1 MGSTAAGA
9 LLLLLLAVVPA
20 VFAVTFQVGDIGFWN
35 SGVDYTDWVTGKTF
49 RVGDTLEFQYGPS
62 HSVAMVNK
70 AGFDACDS
78 TGATQT
84 FSGGDTK
91 IDLTTVGT
99 MHFICPT
106 PGHCQGGMKLAVTVL
121 AAVPPPATPSPPPS
135 PKSPPPSPKSPPPS
149 PRTPPSSIPSPKS
162 PPSSTP
168 PKPAPHSPRK
178 PKTPPPSA
186 SPPANGTPKSES
198 PSSPSPTTPSPSPM
212 TSPSPSPMTSPSPSP
227 MTSPS
232 PSPSPP
238 INAVSKGVMMS
249 YGMMAITMLLMYGI
263 MS

>member
-9 LLLLLLAVVPA
+9 LLLLLAVVPA
-20 VFAVTFQVGDIGFWN
+20 VFAVTYQVGDIGFWN

-62 HSVAMVNK
+62 HSVAVVNK

-135 PKSPPPSPKSPPPS
+135 PKSPPPSP
-149 PRTPPSSIPSPKS
+149 RTPPSSTPSPKS

-212 TSPSPSPMTSPSPSP
+212 TSPSPSP
-227 MTSPS
+227 
-232 PSPSPP
+232 SPP

>member
-9 LLLLLLAVVPA
+9 LLLLILAVVPA
-20 VFAVTFQVGDIGFWN
+20 AYAVTFQVGDIGFWN
-35 SGVDYTDWVTGKTF
+35 SGVDYTAWVTGKTF

-62 HSVAMVNK
+62 HSVAVVNK

-99 MHFICPT
+99 MHFMCPT

-121 AAVPPPATPSPPPS
+121 GAVPPPATPSPPPS
-135 PKSPPPSPKSPPPS
+135 PKSPPPSP
-149 PRTPPSSIPSPKS
+149 RTPPSSTPSPKS

-168 PKPAPHSPRK
+168 PKLAPHSPRK

-212 TSPSPSPMTSPSPSP
+212 TSPSPSP
-227 MTSPS
+227 
-232 PSPSPP
+232 SPP
-238 INAVSKGVMMS
+238 INASSKGVMMS
-249 YGMMAITMLLMYGI
+249 YGMMGLTMLLMYGVMI
-263 MS
+263 

>member
-9 LLLLLLAVVPA
+9 LLLFLLAVAPA
-20 VFAVTFQVGDIGFWN
+20 ALAVTFKVGDIGFWN
-35 SGVDYTDWVTGKTF
+35 SGVDYTAWVAGKTF

-62 HSVAMVNK
+62 HSVDVVTK

-78 TGATQT
+78 SGASQS

-91 IDLTTVGT
+91 IDLTRVGT

-121 AAVPPPATPSPPPS
+121 AAVPPPSL
-135 PKSPPPSPKSPPPS
+135 KSPPPS
-149 PRTPPSSIPSPKS
+149 PRTPRPSTPSPKSSPSSIPPKL
-162 PPSSTP
+162 
-168 PKPAPHSPRK
+168 APHSPRK

-198 PSSPSPTTPSPSPM
+198 PSSP
-212 TSPSPSPMTSPSPSP
+212 PSPSP

-238 INAVSKGVMMS
+238 TNAASKGNMMS
-249 YGMMAITMLLMYGI
+249 YGMMVITMLLMYGV

>member
-62 HSVAMVNK
+62 HSVAVVNK
-70 AGFDACDS
+70 AGFDACDT

-121 AAVPPPATPSPPPS
+121 AAVPPP
-135 PKSPPPSPKSPPPS
+135 SPKSPPPS
-149 PRTPPSSIPSPKS
+149 PRTPPSSTPSPKS

-178 PKTPPPSA
+178 PKTPVAILAVS
-186 SPPANGTPKSES
+186 ND
-198 PSSPSPTTPSPSPM
+198 
-212 TSPSPSPMTSPSPSP
+212 PSPSP

>member
-1 MGSTAAGA
+1 MGSSAAGA
-9 LLLLLLAVVPA
+9 LLLLVLAVVPA
-20 VFAVTFQVGDIGFWN
+20 AFAVTFQVGDIGFWN
-35 SGVDYTDWVTGKTF
+35 SGVDYTAWVAGKTF

-62 HSVAMVNK
+62 HSVAIVNK
-70 AGFDACDS
+70 AGFDTCDS

-84 FSGGDTK
+84 FTGGDNK

-99 MHFICPT
+99 IHFICPT

-135 PKSPPPSPKSPPPS
+135 PKLPPPSPP
-149 PRTPPSSIPSPKS
+149 TPPTSPKLPPPSPKS

-168 PKPAPHSPRK
+168 SPKSPPSSTPSPKLAPHSPRK
-178 PKTPPPSA
+178 PKTLPPSA

-198 PSSPSPTTPSPSPM
+198 PSSPPTT
-212 TSPSPSPMTSPSPSP
+212 SP

-238 INAVSKGVMMS
+238 DNAAAKGNMMS
-249 YGMMAITMLLMYGI
+249 YGMMGITMLLMYGV
-263 MS
+263 MN

>member
-1 MGSTAAGA
+1 LTHLSFYLFLSLSIFTLFISMGSTVAGA
-9 LLLLLLAVVPA
+9 LLLLLAVVPA
-20 VFAVTFQVGDIGFWN
+20 VFAVTYQVGDIGFWN

-62 HSVAMVNK
+62 HSVAVVNK

-135 PKSPPPSPKSPPPS
+135 PKSPPPSP
-149 PRTPPSSIPSPKS
+149 RTPPSSTPSPKS

-212 TSPSPSPMTSPSPSP
+212 TSPT
-227 MTSPS
+227 

>member
-62 HSVAMVNK
+62 HSVAVVNK
-70 AGFDACDS
+70 AGFDACDT

-135 PKSPPPSPKSPPPS
+135 PKSPPPSP
-149 PRTPPSSIPSPKS
+149 RTPPSSTPSPKS

-212 TSPSPSPMTSPSPSP
+212 TSPSPSP
-227 MTSPS
+227 
-232 PSPSPP
+232 SPP

>member
-9 LLLLLLAVVPA
+9 LLLLLAVVPA
-20 VFAVTFQVGDIGFWN
+20 AFAVTFQVGDIGFWN
-35 SGVDYTDWVTGKTF
+35 SGVDYTTWVTGKTF

-62 HSVAMVNK
+62 HSVAVVSK
-70 AGFDACDS
+70 AGFDACDG

-91 IDLTTVGT
+91 IDLTKAGT

-121 AAVPPPATPSPPPS
+121 AAVPPPATPSPPAS
-135 PKSPPPSPKSPPPS
+135 PKSPPPSPPTPPTSPKSPPPS
-149 PRTPPSSIPSPKS
+149 PRTPPSSTPSPKS

-168 PKPAPHSPRK
+168 PKAAPHSPRK

-198 PSSPSPTTPSPSPM
+198 PSSPPSPSPM
-212 TSPSPSPMTSPSPSP
+212 TP
-227 MTSPS
+227 PS

-238 INAVSKGVMMS
+238 INAASKGNMMS
-249 YGMMAITMLLMYGI
+249 YGMMGITMLLMYGV

>member
-1 MGSTAAGA
+1 MGSKAAGA
-9 LLLLLLAVVPA
+9 LLLLLAVVPA
-20 VFAVTFQVGDIGFWN
+20 AFAVTYQVGDIGFWN
-35 SGVDYTDWVTGKTF
+35 SGVDYTAWTTGKKF

-62 HSVAMVNK
+62 HSVAVVSK

-84 FSGGDTK
+84 FSGGDSK
-91 IDLTTVGT
+91 IDLTAVGT

-135 PKSPPPSPKSPPPS
+135 PMSPPPSPPTPPSSPKSPPPS
-149 PRTPPSSIPSPKS
+149 PRTPPSSTPSPKSPPSSTPSPKS

-168 PKPAPHSPRK
+168 PKLAPHSPRK

-198 PSSPSPTTPSPSPM
+198 PSSPPSPSPM
-212 TSPSPSPMTSPSPSP
+212 A
-227 MTSPS
+227 SPS

-238 INAVSKGVMMS
+238 INAASKGNMMS
-249 YGMMAITMLLMYGI
+249 YGMMGITMLLMYGV

>member
-20 VFAVTFQVGDIGFWN
+20 VFAVTYQVGDIGFWN
-35 SGVDYTDWVTGKTF
+35 SGVDYMDWVTGKTF

-62 HSVAMVNK
+62 HSVAVVNK

-78 TGATQT
+78 TGALQT

-106 PGHCQGGMKLAVTVL
+106 PGHCQGGMKLAVTV

-135 PKSPPPSPKSPPPS
+135 PKSPPPSP
-149 PRTPPSSIPSPKS
+149 RTPPSSTPSPKS

-198 PSSPSPTTPSPSPM
+198 PSSPSSPSPV
-212 TSPSPSPMTSPSPSP
+212 
-227 MTSPS
+227 TSPS